1 MYKSFSKMLRCLCE
15 FLDIIL
21 KIIFILLPV
30 IVILWLYNNYK
41 ITRHLQN
48 ELDAQKNEQ
57 ITWQM
62 RNIVAWT
69 CGTIR
74 DTDTVIVLSP
84 EYYEDFY
91 TKKQIASYNVDSRA
105 NYVLTA
111 FKRDFT
117 NPFLVAEDI
126 SYLVKELR
134 KTYSCIIILG
144 HSKGSTI
151 NIAML
156 NYLSDNDYS
165 KMVNIS
171 SPYSG
176 TILTMPEK
184 IYELVSPKKIFNW
197 EYGKT
202 FYDFYCG
209 MFDGDM
215 ADKIIR
221 EDSSFLR
228 QLDYSKIDKDKFIN
242 ITAKSGVM
250 SFLYDFWNFD
260 AEGIALPFLD
270 CFLDLDGDGLV
281 PLKSQRANMPED
293 IKNIHLNASHKSSY
307 AIGVKEVLKDLEK

>member
-1 MYKSFSKMLRCLCE
+1 MCKFFSKLFRCLYE
-15 FLDIIL
+15 FLNIIL
-21 KIIFILLPV
+21 KMIFGLLPV
-30 IVILWLYNNYK
+30 ILILWLFNNYRINRK
-41 ITRHLQN
+41 LQN
-48 ELDAQKNEQ
+48 ELDAQKKKQ
-57 ITWQM
+57 FTWQM
-62 RNIVAWT
+62 GNIAAWT

-74 DTDTVIVLSP
+74 DTDTVIVLTP

-91 TKKQIASYNVDSRA
+91 NEKRIAAYNVNRCA

-111 FKRDFT
+111 FKRNFT
-117 NPFLVAEDI
+117 DPFLVARDI
-126 SYLVKELR
+126 SYLVKELT
-134 KTYSCIIILG
+134 KTYSCVIIVG
-144 HSKGSTI
+144 HSKSSTI

-156 NYLSDNDYS
+156 NYLSDADYDM
-165 KMVNIS
+165 MVNIS

-184 IYELVSPKKIFNW
+184 IYELVSTRKIFNW
-197 EYGKT
+197 EYGKA

-221 EDSSFLR
+221 EDSPFLS

-242 ITAKSGVM
+242 ITAKSGLI

-260 AEGIALPFLD
+260 AEGIALPLLD
-270 CFLDLDGDGLV
+270 SFLDLDGDGLV

-293 IKNIHLNASHKSSY
+293 IKTIHLNASHKSSY
-307 AIGVKEVLKDLEK
+307 AIGVKKVLKDLEK